1 MPRLSQ
7 TATIETPAVQFT
19 VSPTLDML
27 NAMYFTSL
35 VPQMEGIDGWP
46 AQLRSDMA
54 PDLLAELDALYDYPA
69 GDPGVMGIL
78 GDDLFG
84 RPEVWS
90 DVDRLIEYVR
100 SMPLGDEG
108 TEAAP
113 GVQRLIYQTTF
124 RYPDNV
130 EPGAYDSFAP
140 REAVQ
145 RRMDDLKDRDGPSI
159 MALYDRPAEL
169 RERMARLIERFYAE
183 HYRQEMGKRLPALE
197 RSVVAQ
203 SKETIA
209 DPAQLAAR
217 LTGRQ
222 SCLEGACA
230 GPFSRLVFAP
240 SLDMGPYSSCAIIGD
255 IHGLIYPLEPVY
267 RGTAAEEAEEARLAR
282 VYKALGDEQ
291 RLRILRMLRD
301 REMYAQEIVERT
313 GLHQS
318 VVSRHLQFMRAV
330 GLLQLRKQNNMKF
343 FSLNPTARDML
354 SGTLALFDPA
364 SRRIAGGAQ

>member
-7 TATIETPAVQFT
+7 TATIETPVVQFT

-35 VPQMEGIDGWP
+35 VPQMEGLDGWP
-46 AQLRSDMA
+46 SELRRDMA
-54 PDLLAELDALYDYPA
+54 PNLLAELDALYNYPA
-69 GDPGVMGIL
+69 GDPGIMGIF

-84 RPEVWS
+84 RPDIWS

-124 RYPDNV
+124 RYPDDL
-130 EPGAYDSFAP
+130 EPGAYDSLAP
-140 REAVQ
+140 REAVH
-145 RRMDDLKDRDGPSI
+145 RRMDDLQDRDAPSI

-183 HYRQEMGKRLPALE
+183 HYRQEMGNRLPALE
-197 RSVVAQ
+197 RSVAAHRQ
-203 SKETIA
+203 ETIA

-230 GPFSRLVFAP
+230 GPFTRLVFTP

-255 IHGLIYPLEPVY
+255 VHGLIYPLEPEY
-267 RGTAAEEAEEARLAR
+267 RGTPAEEAEEARLAR

-343 FSLNPTARDML
+343 FSLNPKARDML
-354 SGTLALFDPA
+354 SGTLALFDPP
-364 SRRIAGGAQ
+364 SRGIAGGAQ